1 MCTLM
6 LAHNIKYS
14 DGYKVVENKLSN
26 FVIEASER
34 DRVHEDS
41 FKSYHP
47 SEAEVLTK
55 KELSAVFKGEY
66 LMQRL
71 VSVH

>member
-1 MCTLM
+1 M

-26 FVIEASER
+26 FVTEASER
-34 DRVHEDS
+34 DRVREDS
-41 FKSYHP
+41 FKSYYP

-66 LMQRL
+66 LMQCL
-71 VSVH
+71 ISVH